1 MEPVLNVGLP
11 VFAIILLGY
20 LAGRFGI
27 LGASATEA
35 INAFVYYF
43 ALPPLLF
50 LAMARVALG
59 EIFNGPYLLAYSG
72 GVLGTFVIAMT
83 AGLLV
88 FRHRPAAL
96 ILQGMTTI
104 FTNTGYM
111 GVPLYLIAFGEQGVL
126 PALILTV
133 YNGALVI
140 GLTIVLIE
148 LDLRSG
154 SEPLKIVGDVALSI
168 VKNPLIM
175 AAAAGIAVSGFGV
188 PLPRSVANFCTILGN
203 ASGPAALFA
212 MGLFLAGRR
221 LTRAWAEIAWMT
233 LLKLIVQP
241 AIAWWLA
248 FGVLHLEPFWA
259 ASAVIMSAL
268 PTGATAFVIAQRY
281 GIYIEEA
288 TAVTLVTTVLSF
300 VTVSILLVWFG
311 MG

>member
-20 LAGRFGI
+20 LAGR
-27 LGASATEA
+27 LGVLGTAATEA

-50 LAMARVALG
+50 QALARVPLADA
-59 EIFNGPYLLAYSG
+59 FNGPYLAAYSG
-72 GVLGTFVIAMT
+72 GVLGTLAIAML
-83 AGLLV
+83 AGAMV

-96 ILQGMTTI
+96 VLQGMTTV

-140 GLTIVLIE
+140 GVTIVLIE

-154 SEPLKIVGDVALSI
+154 GEPLKILGDVGLSI
-168 VKNPLIM
+168 VKNPLLM
-175 AAAAGIAVSGFGV
+175 AAMAGVAASAFEV
-188 PLPRSVANFCTILGN
+188 PLPRSVINFCTILGN

-221 LTRAWAEIAWMT
+221 LTRAWAEIGWLT

-248 FGVLHLEPFWA
+248 FEVLKLEPFWA

-268 PTGATAFVIAQRY
+268 PVGATAFVIAQRY
-281 GIYIEEA
+281 GVYVEEA
-288 TAVTLVTTVLSF
+288 TTVTLVTTVVSF
-300 VTVSILLVWFG
+300 VTVSALLVWFG
-311 MG
+311 LG

>member
-11 VFAIILLGY
+11 VFGVILLGY
-20 LAGRFGI
+20 LAGR
-27 LGASATEA
+27 LGVLGPEATEA

-50 LAMARVALG
+50 HALAKVPLAEA
-59 EIFNGPYLLAYSG
+59 FNGPYLAAYSG
-72 GVLGTFVIAMT
+72 GVLGTFALAML
-83 AGLLV
+83 AGMIV

-96 ILQGMTTI
+96 VLQGMTTI

-154 SEPLKIVGDVALSI
+154 GEPLKILGDVGLSI
-168 VKNPLIM
+168 VKNPLLM
-175 AAAAGIAVSGFGV
+175 AAVAGLAASALEV
-188 PLPRSVANFCTILGN
+188 PVPRSVSNFCTILGN

-221 LTRAWAEIAWMT
+221 LTWAWGEIGWLT
-233 LLKLIVQP
+233 FLKMIVQP

-248 FGVLHLEPFWA
+248 FEVLKLEPFWA

-268 PTGATAFVIAQRY
+268 PVGATAFVIAQRY
-281 GIYIEEA
+281 GVYVEEA
-288 TAVTLVTTVLSF
+288 TTVTLVTTVLSF

-311 MG
+311 LG